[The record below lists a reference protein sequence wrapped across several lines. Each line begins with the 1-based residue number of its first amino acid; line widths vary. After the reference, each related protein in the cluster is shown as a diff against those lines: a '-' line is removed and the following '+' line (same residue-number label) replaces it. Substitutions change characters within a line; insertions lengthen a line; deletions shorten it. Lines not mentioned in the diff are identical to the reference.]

1 MSTQIKFELE
11 FPIQASPQM
20 LFQYFA
26 TPSGLSEWFADN
38 VNSRGVI
45 YTFIWDGSEEK
56 AKVLQERTN
65 EKIKFTWLE
74 EDNEK
79 IYFEFKIQVD
89 ELTNDVSL
97 IITDFAE
104 EEEVEESKMFWEN
117 QIEELKHTIGA

>member
-38 VNSRGVI
+38 VNSRGII
-45 YTFIWDGSEEK
+45 YTFIWDGAEEK

-74 EDNEK
+74 EENEK
-79 IYFEFKIQVD
+79 IYFEFRIQVD

-104 EEEVEESKMFWEN
+104 EDEVEESKMFWEN